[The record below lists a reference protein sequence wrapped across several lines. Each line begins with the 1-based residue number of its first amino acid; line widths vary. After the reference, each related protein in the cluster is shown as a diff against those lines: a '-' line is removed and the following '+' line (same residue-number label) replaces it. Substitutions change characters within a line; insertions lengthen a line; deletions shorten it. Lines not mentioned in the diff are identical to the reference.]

1 MSSSVE
7 AGTRRAPYAMTHREI
22 LEAMVGLLAALF
34 TALLSTTIVSTALPT
49 IIGALEGS
57 QTAYAWVITAAL
69 LSNAASTPIW
79 GKFADL
85 FNKKLLVQSAIVIFV
100 VGSIIAG
107 VAGNVPVLLVAR
119 VIQGI
124 GMGGLTALAVAIIGS
139 IVAPRERGR
148 YSGYMGAVM
157 AVSMSGGPI
166 LGGIIVDSSLGWRWC
181 FFVCVPLAVIALV
194 LLQRTLR
201 LPTERKDGVSI
212 DWLGAA
218 LLTGGVSVLLI
229 WVSFAGKAGY
239 YAWFS
244 RESALYVAA
253 GVLLLLATVW
263 VESRAESPIIPLPII
278 TERTTGLAIIA
289 SIAVGIGMFGAT
301 TFLGQYFQTAR
312 GYSPT
317 RAGVLTIP
325 LVLGMLVASTG
336 SGQLITRFGKWKG
349 FVVAGGALLVVGF
362 GLLSTIDHAT
372 NLWLV
377 GTYITIVGLG
387 VGMMMQ
393 NLVLAV
399 QNTVSVHSIGA
410 ASSSVAFF
418 RTFGGAIGV
427 SVLGSVLATRVSE
440 LSAEGFA
447 KLGVQTRSPGGS
459 NLNLNALPT
468 PIATIVRAAYGDAT
482 GRIFLIAAAATVVAL
497 VATALLPNR
506 PLRRTIDIDPALD
519 PTTKKSPLQDNPT
532 ATDGMAALDAELAVL
547 AESSWDENQL
557 WEGAE
562 RVLSEPE
569 PVPAASVGRHA
580 SVAQNGHRVYQVDA
594 SSQAGLSTGGL
605 PGSDFDGGALGGR
618 VHREDGR
625 PVPGAVLT
633 LIDQGGR
640 QVARASSAA
649 DGGYA
654 ISAPEVGG
662 YVLIASAIGHQPAA
676 VNVSVGPRPQRL
688 DVTLVGAGEL
698 SGVVRTA
705 GHGVPLSGATVTL
718 TDLRGEVVGAAV
730 TGVDG
735 TYVCHGVVSGVYTLV
750 AVAEHMRPS
759 ATTLTVPDSGV
770 LRHDIELAAM
780 AVLAGSAWTDGGR
793 AVPDVLV
800 SVFDA
805 AGEVTAITRT
815 DENGCY
821 VVTDLL
827 EGQYTVIARGYPPVT
842 GQVTVSGGEVAY
854 DVRLGYGLGDR

>member
-1 MSSSVE
+1 MSNSVD
-7 AGTRRAPYAMTHREI
+7 AGTGRTPVAMTHRQI
-22 LEAMVGLLAALF
+22 LEAMTGLLAALF
-34 TALLSTTIVSTALPT
+34 TALLSTTIVATALPT
-49 IIGALEGS
+49 IIGDLEGS
-57 QTAYAWVITAAL
+57 QTAYAWVITTAL
-69 LSNAASTPIW
+69 LANAASTPIW

-100 VGSIIAG
+100 IGSVIAG
-107 VAGNVPVLLVAR
+107 VAGNVPMLLAAR

-124 GMGGLTALAVAIIGS
+124 GMGGLTALVVAIIGS
-139 IVAPRERGR
+139 IVSPRERGR

-166 LGGIIVDSSLGWRWC
+166 LGGVIVDSPLGWRWC

-218 LLTGGVSVLLI
+218 LMTAGVSVLLI
-229 WVSFAGKAGY
+229 WVSFAGKADY

-244 RESALYVAA
+244 RESALYV
-253 GVLLLLATVW
+253 GVGVVLLLATLL
-263 VESRAESPIIPLPII
+263 VESRAKSPIIPLSIV

-301 TFLGQYFQTAR
+301 TFLGQYFQTSR

-317 RAGVLTIP
+317 VAGVLTIP
-325 LVLGMLVASTG
+325 MVAGMLVASTG
-336 SGQLITRFGKWKG
+336 SGQLITRFGKWKA
-349 FVVAGGALLVVGF
+349 FVVTGGALLVVGF

-377 GTYITIVGLG
+377 GTYIAVVGLG

-399 QNTVSVHSIGA
+399 QNTVSVHNIGA

-440 LSAEGFA
+440 LSTEGFA
-447 KLGVQTRSPGGS
+447 KIGVTTSSSGGS
-459 NLNLNALPT
+459 NLNLHGLPA

-482 GRIFLIAAAATVVAL
+482 GRIFLIAAGAAVVAL
-497 VATALLPNR
+497 LATAWLPNR
-506 PLRRTIDIDPALD
+506 PLRSTIDIDPALD
-519 PTTKKSPLQDNPT
+519 PTAKESASQDNPT
-532 ATDGMAALDAELAVL
+532 DADGMAALDAELAVL
-547 AESSWDENQL
+547 AESRWEQDPV

-562 RVLSEPE
+562 RVLSESE
-569 PVPAASVGRHA
+569 LVPASAGRA
-580 SVAQNGHRVYQVDA
+580 PVDQNGHRAYQVDA
-594 SSQAGLSTGGL
+594 SAQSAPSPRELS
-605 PGSDFDGGALGGR
+605 GSGIGRGAVDGHVR
-618 VHREDGR
+618 REDGH
-625 PVPGAVLT
+625 PLPGAVLT
-633 LIDQGGR
+633 LIDQRGR

-649 DGGYA
+649 DGGFA
-654 ISAPEVGG
+654 ISAPESGAH
-662 YVLIASAIGHQPAA
+662 VLIVSAMGHQPTA
-676 VNVSVGPRPQRL
+676 VNVSVGQRTQPMDL
-688 DVTLVGAGEL
+688 TLVGSGEL

-705 GHGVPLSGATVTL
+705 VHGSPLSGATVTV
-718 TDLRGEVVGAAV
+718 TDMRGEVVGAAV
-730 TGVDG
+730 TGGDG
-735 TYVCHGVVSGVYTLV
+735 AYLCHGVVSGVYTLV
-750 AVAEHMRPS
+750 AAAEHMRPS
-759 ATTLTVPDSGV
+759 AITLTVPDSGV
-770 LRHDIELAAM
+770 LRHDIELTAM
-780 AVLAGSAWTDGGR
+780 AVLAGSARADGER

-800 SVFDA
+800 TVLDS
-805 AGEVTAITRT
+805 AGEVAASVRT
-815 DENGCY
+815 DENGRY

-827 EGQYTVIARGYPPVT
+827 EGQYTVVARGYPPVT
-842 GQVTVSGGEVAY
+842 GQVTVTGGEAAY
-854 DVRLGYGLGDR
+854 DVRLGHELGDR